1 MEIHAPE
8 QPIHTWRDVALH
20 LGIVTIGILIA
31 LGLESLV
38 ESRHH
43 QALAREARE
52 NIESEIRD
60 NRGEVASFL
69 KYVPDSRKEIDTA
82 LQFTGKLL
90 ARQPI
95 HGSLNLTLHR
105 SDLSETSWTTAQAIG
120 ALSYMG
126 YAEVKKYG
134 AIYTLQSE
142 LNSEQ
147 TRSFHDLSGVLASM
161 SANFDRAKASEAEL
175 RVQQDRLSS
184 LSSGLLIGS
193 QVAAQLLKRY
203 DAVLT
208 GK

>member
-1 MEIHAPE
+1 
-8 QPIHTWRDVALH
+8 
-20 LGIVTIGILIA
+20 
-31 LGLESLV
+31 
-38 ESRHH
+38 
-43 QALAREARE
+43 
-52 NIESEIRD
+52 
-60 NRGEVASFL
+60 
-69 KYVPDSRKEIDTA
+69 
-82 LQFTGKLL
+82 
-90 ARQPI
+90 
-95 HGSLNLTLHR
+95 
-105 SDLSETSWTTAQAIG
+105 
-120 ALSYMG
+120 MG

-184 LSSGLLIGS
+184 LSSGLLIES